1 MGIGQNIPPKLTI
14 MKFTSH
20 VRWALCPK
28 NGRANIRLA
37 GIASKTFL
45 IINQPIRVFNILT

>member
-1 MGIGQNIPPKLTI
+1 MDIGQNIPPKLTI

-37 GIASKTFL
+37 EIASKTFL